1 MCKKLLIRQLSSVVT
16 FIMLM
21 MLSVETAQAAE
32 EVSAFYPTKVWKD
45 NNGVHI
51 NAHSGGLLNYEG
63 KYYWFGEHK
72 IAGKAGN
79 KAHVGVHV
87 YTSDNLMAWQDSG
100 IAFAVS
106 DDPNSDIVKGAII
119 ERPKVLFNEK
129 TRKFVMWFHLE
140 LKGQGYKS
148 ARTGVAIAD
157 KPTGPY
163 RYLKSVRPNAKHLPI
178 NITEKEKQAFEFK
191 QQGKDVPVEIK
202 SNINGY
208 KSLLF
213 FARDFTGGQMA
224 RDMTL
229 FKDKDGKAYQL
240 YASEENQTLHISLLT
255 DDYLSH
261 SGNFIRMHPGG
272 RDEAPAIA
280 YHAGLYHLLTSGLTG
295 WRPNAAKQY
304 TAKHIFG
311 PWKKLN
317 NPTVG
322 FNPEND
328 FGPDKT
334 FGGQST
340 YLLELQDQPGNFIAM
355 FDMWRPENAIDG
367 RYIWLPVEFVDGAM
381 KIKWRSEW
389 DLSVFE

>member
-1 MCKKLLIRQLSSVVT
+1 
-16 FIMLM
+16 
-21 MLSVETAQAAE
+21 
-32 EVSAFYPTKVWKD
+32 
-45 NNGVHI
+45 
-51 NAHSGGLLNYEG
+51 
-63 KYYWFGEHK
+63 
-72 IAGKAGN
+72 
-79 KAHVGVHV
+79 
-87 YTSDNLMAWQDSG
+87 
-100 IAFAVS
+100 
-106 DDPNSDIVKGAII
+106 
-119 ERPKVLFNEK
+119 
-129 TRKFVMWFHLE
+129 
-140 LKGQGYKS
+140 
-148 ARTGVAIAD
+148 
-157 KPTGPY
+157 
-163 RYLKSVRPNAKHLPI
+163 
-178 NITEKEKQAFEFK
+178 
-191 QQGKDVPVEIK
+191 
-202 SNINGY
+202 
-208 KSLLF
+208 
-213 FARDFTGGQMA
+213 
-224 RDMTL
+224 
-229 FKDKDGKAYQL
+229 
-240 YASEENQTLHISLLT
+240 
-255 DDYLSH
+255 
-261 SGNFIRMHPGG
+261 MHPGG

-317 NPTVG
+317 NPAVG